1 VPVGGVALLKR
12 TILALRREGVRRF
25 VVVFADHA
33 VPSAF
38 ARDRQ
43 LSGID
48 IEWIANL
55 ERPSE
60 DGWSLRCA
68 RPHVRGDFFLLSC
81 DRVFS
86 PEIVRTLLTEP
97 LDGATLA
104 FAGGQ
109 PVGIAT
115 AGRDLLDAVEVVRTA
130 GDTLELERAY
140 GVLAARGALRKADV
154 GDAWFHAVTG
164 DVSRRAAE
172 RMLVASLRKS
182 VDGVIARH
190 INRRFSLAMTQ
201 ILMHFPVRPN
211 HVTAA
216 SLLVSIAAAVLA
228 AMATVANPWW
238 LVVGAALWQ
247 LASMMDGI
255 DGELAR
261 LKFGESRFGEWFDT
275 LTDDVGKFTFFIGS
289 GIGATAVSGDP
300 IWLQV
305 CAIAVTIQMTLAV
318 NLYRKLLKTGS
329 GSHYAL
335 AWETKPKDTWTSR
348 FYNRIEFMSRRD
360 YYVFAW
366 LCLCAAG
373 YVGMAI
379 AIMFATTLVVLAHEL
394 LRPRQVRD
402 DFPVQPPVG

>member
-1 VPVGGVALLKR
+1 
-12 TILALRREGVRRF
+12 
-25 VVVFADHA
+25 
-33 VPSAF
+33 
-38 ARDRQ
+38 
-43 LSGID
+43 
-48 IEWIANL
+48 
-55 ERPSE
+55 
-60 DGWSLRCA
+60 
-68 RPHVRGDFFLLSC
+68 VRGDFFLVSC

-104 FAGGQ
+104 CSGGR
-109 PVGIAT
+109 PLGVDT

-130 GDTLELERAY
+130 GDPLTLERAY
-140 GVLAARGALRKADV
+140 AVLASRGALRTADV
-154 GDAWFHAVTG
+154 GDAWSHAV
-164 DVSRRAAE
+164 DDDASRRAAE

-182 VDGVIARH
+182 VDGIIARH
-190 INRRFSLAMTQ
+190 INRRFSLAMTR

-216 SLLVSIAAAVLA
+216 SLVVSLAAAFGAALA
-228 AMATVANPWW
+228 TATNPWW
-238 LVVGAALWQ
+238 LLVGAGLWQ

-275 LTDDVGKFTFFIGS
+275 LTDDIGKFTFFVGS

-305 CAIAVTIQMTLAV
+305 CVIAVTIQMSLAI
-318 NLYRKLLKTGS
+318 NLYRKLAKTGS

-335 AWETKPKDTWTSR
+335 AWETKPNKDSWTSR
-348 FYNRIEFMSRRD
+348 LYARIEFMSRRD

-366 LCLCAAG
+366 MCMCAAG
-373 YVGMAI
+373 FVGFAI
-379 AIMFATTLVVLAHEL
+379 GTMFATTLVVLGHEL

-402 DFPVQPPVG
+402 DFSVQPPVG